1 MGAPVSR
8 LGSIFALLA
17 LAAALLAPPGF
28 MPAQAE
34 DGSIAIH
41 ICSELDGGQE
51 RVMRIDPRTGEL
63 IMDAAGEDQS
73 GEDKRCDF
81 AGAGAADL
89 PSLAALSAITAPFAD
104 FEPAAMDAL
113 AQLSSTGLPP
123 STGPPS
129 A

>member
-1 MGAPVSR
+1 MGAPVNR
-8 LGSIFALLA
+8 FGSFFALLA

-34 DGSIAIH
+34 DGSIEIR
-41 ICSELDGGQE
+41 ICSELDGGKE

-63 IMDAAGEDQS
+63 VLDAAGDDSS
-73 GEDKRCDF
+73 GDGKRCDF
-81 AGAGAADL
+81 AGAGIADL
-89 PSLAALSAITAPFAD
+89 PSLPALSGIAAPFTD